1 MPRSRHGRLHLQTGE
16 QVQSP
21 GRGRPL
27 AQRQSHRR
35 RAELNPGTGGPSRA
49 SPGFEAAVAAHFGH
63 PISRRFRSIGDDP
76 PERSF
81 GQSSVSQSGG
91 EENMRSF
98 VITAAIAAAMFG
110 PIATGA
116 VTASAGTPGVIDER
130 ASDCDISLAL
140 GVRVEGCSRG
150 LAIGT
155 PTVSPPPEQPLTA
168 AFKINFEFGSSRLT
182 ADATALLD
190 KIAKVLTAPAAAG
203 LHFRVAGHTDSVGN
217 ANRNQVLSQRRAE
230 AVVGYLSS
238 VHQMD
243 PQSLQA
249 IGLGADSPLNREN
262 PAAAENRRV
271 EITNLGR

>member
-1 MPRSRHGRLHLQTGE
+1 
-16 QVQSP
+16 
-21 GRGRPL
+21 
-27 AQRQSHRR
+27 
-35 RAELNPGTGGPSRA
+35 
-49 SPGFEAAVAAHFGH
+49 
-63 PISRRFRSIGDDP
+63 
-76 PERSF
+76 
-81 GQSSVSQSGG
+81 
-91 EENMRSF
+91 MRSF